1 MAGADSYLSAQV
13 LTASP
18 YRLHL
23 MVVEGAVQFA
33 SLGARSLAEND
44 RESAHLALSRSR
56 DFVTELIGGLNEEY
70 DPLLAARMKQLFFAA
85 YIHLAE
91 GERDRDATRVH
102 AALAI
107 LKSHHATWI
116 ELGERL
122 KTGAANEPSPAKPA
136 GEARAWSA

>member
-1 MAGADSYLSAQV
+1 MSGADSYLSTQV

-23 MVVEGAVQFA
+23 MVLEGAIQFGGLA
-33 SLGARSLAEND
+33 VESLEAND

-56 DFVTELIGGLNEEY
+56 DFVTELIGGLSDKF
-70 DPLLAARMKQLFFAA
+70 DPLLTTRMKQLFFAA

-91 GERDRDATRVH
+91 GERDQDASRVI

-107 LKSHHATWI
+107 LNAHHETWL
-116 ELGERL
+116 ELGRHL
-122 KTGAANEPSPAKPA
+122 KPITANDSVAAKPS